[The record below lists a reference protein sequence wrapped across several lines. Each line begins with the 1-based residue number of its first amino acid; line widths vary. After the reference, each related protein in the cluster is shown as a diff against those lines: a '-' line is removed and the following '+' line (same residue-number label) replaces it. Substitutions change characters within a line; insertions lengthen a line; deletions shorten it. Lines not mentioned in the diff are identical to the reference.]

1 MAKAI
6 VNQSVVLPVEYGRE
20 IIRGVVGRSK
30 ALELGR
36 RLPDMRGKT
45 YKLNVNAN
53 LPVAGWVKNSQS
65 TPNVE
70 GTEINRK
77 PISYYAFEGVDLVAE
92 ELSVIVPISEN
103 TLADVED
110 FDIELASELQEQV
123 VGAFQEAVDS
133 AVFFGVGTPWGTQS
147 GFPASG
153 GLVAGASNAGATV
166 TWNGEGGTAWY
177 DAINNAMTYVEKSGY
192 LPNAILGG
200 PSMNSAFRG
209 AITTLGINVADQGE
223 IGRLARHIDLTGGFN
238 ESSAFAIVGDFRYLV
253 YSFRQEMTMK
263 LLTES
268 VIQDPNTGTIL
279 YNLPQQDMVALRF
292 VMRLGFALP
301 NPVNRVSGTVAS
313 DGAYLE
319 KGTYAYPFAIITKT
333 NASA

>member
-1 MAKAI
+1 MAKAV
-6 VNQSVVLPVEYGRE
+6 VNQAVVLPIEYGRE

-65 TPNVE
+65 TPNTE

-77 PISYYAFEGVDLVAE
+77 PISYYAFEGIDLVAE
-92 ELSVIVPISEN
+92 ELAVIIPISEN

-110 FDIELASELQEQV
+110 YGIELASELNEQV
-123 VGAFQEAVDS
+123 VGAFQDAIDS
-133 AVFFGVGTPWGTQS
+133 AVFFGVGTPWGVTS

-153 GLVAGASNAGATV
+153 GLVAGATNALATV
-166 TWNGEGGTAWY
+166 TWDGQAGTSWY
-177 DAINNAMTYVEKSGY
+177 NAINDAMTLVEKSGY

-200 PSMNSAFRG
+200 ASMNSAFRG
-209 AITTLGINVADQGE
+209 AITTLGVNVADQGD
-223 IGRLARHIDLTGGFN
+223 IGRLSRHIDLTGGFN
-238 ESSAFAIVGDFRYLV
+238 ESTAFAIVGDFRYLV

-268 VIQDPNTGTIL
+268 VIQDPNTGSIL
-279 YNLPQQDMVALRF
+279 YNLSQQDMVALRF

-301 NPVNRVSGTVAS
+301 NPVNRVSGTLAS

-319 KGTYAYPFAIITKT
+319 KGAKAYPFAVITKSV
-333 NASA
+333 ASA